1 MLILFFNVI
10 ILILIINNLK
20 HEIRKKEIELQK
32 LKEKLQKRFNECLS
46 STGIKYHVSNPL
58 SKITMSNNKKSSVI
72 IYFYI

>member
-20 HEIRKKEIELQK
+20 HEIRKKEIE
-32 LKEKLQKRFNECLS
+32 LQKRFNECLS